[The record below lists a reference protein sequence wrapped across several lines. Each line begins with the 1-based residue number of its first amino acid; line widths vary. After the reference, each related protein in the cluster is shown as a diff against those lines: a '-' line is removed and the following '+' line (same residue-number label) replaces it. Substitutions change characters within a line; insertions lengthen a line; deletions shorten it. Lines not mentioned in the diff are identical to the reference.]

1 MPGDVEQAE
10 SGRGMGVFPAEW
22 GMPAGSQFSEERK
35 RWVAARVQEHGS
47 LQRLR
52 RKAASMS
59 TPRRE
64 ASTGAAAR
72 ARVELLGKR
81 W

>member
-1 MPGDVEQAE
+1 MAGDVEQSE
-10 SGRGMGVFPAEW
+10 IGRGMGVFPTEW
-22 GMPAGSQFSEERK
+22 GVPAGSQFSEERK
-35 RWVAARVQEHGS
+35 QWVAARVQEHSS

-52 RKAASMS
+52 RKAASM
-59 TPRRE
+59 
-64 ASTGAAAR
+64 ASRSGRTSDGSAAR

>member
-1 MPGDVEQAE
+1 MAGHVEQSE
-10 SGRGMGVFPAEW
+10 MGRGMGVFPMEW
-22 GMPAGSQFSEERK
+22 GVPAGSQFSEERK
-35 RWVAARVQEHGS
+35 QWVAARVQEHRS

-52 RKAASMS
+52 RKAAAV
-59 TPRRE
+59 
-64 ASTGAAAR
+64 ASGSGGTSAGAVAR